1 MTAMPARAPYD
12 APARPDASMSL
23 LTKLIEHSLDEGYA
37 EAAARRAAGEAPPSR
52 KGWVLAAGLVLI
64 GLLLAT
70 AALQVR
76 DRAPAAAQARAAL
89 TGEIEQ
95 RTAAIDRLETD
106 LQQLRESLATAR
118 EDALGLTSTGSE
130 LAATLTDLEVVTGA
144 GAVRGPGLVV
154 HLEDADGAD
163 TEGGT
168 DPRAGDNSTD
178 GRVTDRDL
186 QTIVNEVWVAG
197 AEAVAIN
204 GQRLTSLSAIR
215 SAGQAI
221 LVDYRPLS
229 PPYDLVAVGDSDTMR
244 SRLVDGFGGS
254 YLQVLRNYGID
265 YTVKARGSVQLPAA
279 AGLPIRY
286 ATVPEQ
292 EGANP

>member
-1 MTAMPARAPYD
+1 
-12 APARPDASMSL
+12 MSL
-23 LTKLIEHSLDEGYA
+23 LTNLIENSLDEGYA

-52 KGWVLAAGLVLI
+52 TGWVLAVGLVLI

-76 DRAPAAAQARAAL
+76 NRAPAAAQARDAL

-95 RTAAIDRLETD
+95 RTAAADRLETD
-106 LQQLRESLATAR
+106 LQELRESVATAR
-118 EDALGLTSTGSE
+118 EDALGLTSTGSA

-144 GAVRGPGLVV
+144 GAVRGPAVV
-154 HLEDADGAD
+154 INLEDAED
-163 TEGGT
+163 TDPDGGT
-168 DPRAGDNSTD
+168 DPRSGQDSTE

-186 QTIVNEVWVAG
+186 QTVVNEVWAAG

-221 LVDYRPLS
+221 LVDFRPLS
-229 PPYDLVAVGDSDTMR
+229 PPYDLVAVGNPDTMR
-244 SRLVDGFGGS
+244 SRIVDGFGGS
-254 YLQVLRNYGID
+254 YLQVLRNYGIEYSIKTRD
-265 YTVKARGSVQLPAA
+265 SVRLPAA
-279 AGLPIRY
+279 AGLPVRY

-292 EGANP
+292 PGENP

>member
-23 LTKLIEHSLDEGYA
+23 LTNLLEHSLDEGYA
-37 EAAARRAAGEAPPSR
+37 EAAARRAAGQAPPSR
-52 KGWVLAAGLVLI
+52 NGWVLAVGVVMI

-76 DRAPAAAQARAAL
+76 NRAPAAAQAREAL
-89 TGEIEQ
+89 TTEIAQ
-95 RTAAIDRLETD
+95 RTAATDSLETD
-106 LQQLRESLATAR
+106 LRKLRASMAAAR
-118 EDALGLTSTGSE
+118 EDALSLTATGSA

-154 HLEDADGAD
+154 HLQDADSAD
-163 TEGGT
+163 TGGDA
-168 DPRAGDNSTD
+168 DPRATEDRTE
-178 GRVTDRDL
+178 GRVSDRDL
-186 QTIVNEVWVAG
+186 QTIVNEVWAAG

-221 LVDYRPLS
+221 LVDFRPLS
-229 PPYDLVAVGDSDTMR
+229 PPYDLVAVGNSKTMR
-244 SRLVDGFGGS
+244 SRLLDGFGGS
-254 YLQVLRNYGID
+254 YLQVLRNYGIS
-265 YTVKARGSVQLPAA
+265 YTVKTPGSVTLPAA
-279 AGLPIRY
+279 AGLPVRY
-286 ATVPEQ
+286 ATVP
-292 EGANP
+292 GATGGTP

>member
-23 LTKLIEHSLDEGYA
+23 LTNLLEHSLDEGYA
-37 EAAARRAAGEAPPSR
+37 EAAARREAGGAPPSR
-52 KGWVLAAGLVLI
+52 GGWVLALGVVMI

-76 DRAPAAAQARAAL
+76 NRAPAAAQAREAL
-89 TGEIEQ
+89 TTEIAQ
-95 RTAAIDRLETD
+95 RTAATDRLETD
-106 LQQLRESLATAR
+106 LRRLRASTAAAR
-118 EDALGLTSTGSE
+118 EDALSLTATGSA

-154 HLEDADGAD
+154 HLRDAESAG
-163 TEGGT
+163 TGGDA
-168 DPRAGDNSTD
+168 DPRATEDRTE
-178 GRVTDRDL
+178 GRVSDRDL
-186 QTIVNEVWVAG
+186 QTIVNEVWAAG

-221 LVDYRPLS
+221 LVDFRPLS
-229 PPYDLVAVGDSDTMR
+229 PPYDLVAVGNAKTMR
-244 SRLVDGFGGS
+244 SRLLDGFGGS
-254 YLQVLRNYGID
+254 YLEVLRNYGIS
-265 YTVKARGSVQLPAA
+265 YTVKTRGSVTLPAA
-279 AGLPIRY
+279 AGLPVRY
-286 ATVPEQ
+286 ATVP
-292 EGANP
+292 GATGGTP

>member
-23 LTKLIEHSLDEGYA
+23 LTNLLEHSLDEGYA
-37 EAAARRAAGEAPPSR
+37 EAAARRAAGEAPPARS
-52 KGWVLAAGLVLI
+52 GWVLAAGVVMI

-76 DRAPAAAQARAAL
+76 NRAPAAAQAREAL
-89 TGEIEQ
+89 TTEIAQ
-95 RTAAIDRLETD
+95 RTAATDNLESD
-106 LQQLRESLATAR
+106 LQKLRASVAAAR
-118 EDALGLTSTGSE
+118 EDALSLTTTGSA

-154 HLEDADGAD
+154 HLQDADSAD
-163 TEGGT
+163 TGGDA
-168 DPRAGDNSTD
+168 DPRAGEDRTE

-186 QTIVNEVWVAG
+186 QTIVNEVWAAG

-221 LVDYRPLS
+221 LVDFRPLS
-229 PPYDLVAVGDSDTMR
+229 PPYDLVAVGNSKTMR
-244 SRLVDGFGGS
+244 SRLLDGFGGS
-254 YLQVLRNYGID
+254 YLQVLRNYGIS
-265 YTVKARGSVQLPAA
+265 YTVKTSGNVQLPAA
-279 AGLPIRY
+279 AGLPVRY
-286 ATVPEQ
+286 ATVP
-292 EGANP
+292 GATGGTP

>member
-1 MTAMPARAPYD
+1 MTGMSARAPYD

-23 LTKLIEHSLDEGYA
+23 LTNLIEHSLDEGYA

-52 KGWVLAAGLVLI
+52 RGWMLAAGLVMI

-76 DRAPAAAQARAAL
+76 DRAPAAAQARDAL
-89 TGEIEQ
+89 TGEIDQ
-95 RTAAIDRLETD
+95 RTAAADRLETD
-106 LQQLRESLATAR
+106 LQELRESVATAR

-130 LAATLTDLEVVTGA
+130 LAATLTGLEVVTGA
-144 GAVRGPGLVV
+144 GAVQGPGLVI
-154 HLEDADGAD
+154 HLEDSDDGD
-163 TEGGT
+163 TDDGT
-168 DPRAGDNSTD
+168 DPRAGESSTE

-186 QTIVNEVWVAG
+186 QTVVNEVWAAG

-221 LVDYRPLS
+221 LVDFRPLS
-229 PPYDLVAVGDSDTMR
+229 PPYDLVAVGDSDAMQ
-244 SRLVDGFGGS
+244 SRIVDGFGGS
-254 YLQVLRNYGID
+254 YLQVLRNYGIE
-265 YTVKARGSVQLPAA
+265 YTVKTRDSVRLPAS
-279 AGLPIRY
+279 AGLPVRY

-292 EGANP
+292 PGEKP

>member
-1 MTAMPARAPYD
+1 MG
-12 APARPDASMSL
+12 
-23 LTKLIEHSLDEGYA
+23 HSLDEGYA

-52 KGWVLAAGLVLI
+52 PGWVLAAGLVMI

-76 DRAPAAAQARAAL
+76 DRAPAAAQARDAL
-89 TGEIEQ
+89 TGEIDR
-95 RTAAIDRLETD
+95 RTAATDRLETD
-106 LQQLRESLATAR
+106 LQELRESVATAR

-130 LAATLTDLEVVTGA
+130 LAATLTGLEVVTGA

-154 HLEDADGAD
+154 HLEDADD
-163 TEGGT
+163 VETEGGT
-168 DPRAGDNSTD
+168 DPRAGEDSTE

-186 QTIVNEVWVAG
+186 QTVVNEVWAAG

-221 LVDYRPLS
+221 LVDFRPLS
-229 PPYDLVAVGDSDTMR
+229 PPYDLVAVGDSDTMQR
-244 SRLVDGFGGS
+244 RLVDGFGGS
-254 YLQVLRNYGID
+254 YLQVLKNYGID
-265 YTVKARGSVQLPAA
+265 YTVKTSDSVRLPAA
-279 AGLPIRY
+279 AGLPVRY
-286 ATVPEQ
+286 ATVPGQ
-292 EGANP
+292 PGAKP